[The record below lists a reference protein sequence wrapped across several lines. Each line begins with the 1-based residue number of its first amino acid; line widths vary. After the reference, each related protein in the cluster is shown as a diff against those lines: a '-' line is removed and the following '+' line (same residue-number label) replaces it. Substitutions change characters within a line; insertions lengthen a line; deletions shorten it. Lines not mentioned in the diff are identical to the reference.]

1 MLESPKLYDAYNL
14 LHIKGN
20 VWPTIHWSDLSL
32 QSAGRQLLCFLTC
45 SVSKNLRKRLYVWQK
60 ENPAWPG
67 RTERKA
73 GGGR

>member
-1 MLESPKLYDAYNL
+1 MIFFL
-14 LHIKGN
+14 LWIYE
-20 VWPTIHWSDLSL
+20 
-32 QSAGRQLLCFLTC
+32 QTC